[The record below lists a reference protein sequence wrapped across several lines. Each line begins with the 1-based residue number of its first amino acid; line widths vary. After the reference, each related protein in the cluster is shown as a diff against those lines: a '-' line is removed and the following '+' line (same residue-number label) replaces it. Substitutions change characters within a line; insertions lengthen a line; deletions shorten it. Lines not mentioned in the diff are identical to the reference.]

1 MAKPDKTAKSV
12 KKSTKS
18 SRKPNQVLNFID
30 VFAGAGGLSCGL
42 EQAGMNCILGVDYDK
57 HAMDT
62 FALYHKNAQ
71 TYCGDIRK
79 LTKRK
84 LEEMIGDTPVHAVVG
99 GPPCQGF
106 STVGIGNPSDDR
118 NRLFLEFVR
127 LVRVTRPYFV
137 VMENVTGLV
146 AKKNEDTLK
155 AIFKKFHSLGYN
167 LNIKVMSAH
176 NYGVPE
182 KRRRTIIIGTRIN
195 DEPMYPEMTHGDDH
209 EELAN
214 PTVTVGD
221 VIFDLADKN
230 GDIHNHDEKAAAV
243 KNKMDA
249 KRLARVPEGRGIRYE
264 RDELAFL
271 PKSLRLGVDWNTL
284 PENRFRQSKYQ
295 RLDRKSAGPTIMT
308 HRHSYFHPVEN
319 RYLTAR
325 EAAKVQSFPNDFV
338 FSGPLS
344 AQWRQIGNAVPPLL
358 GKAIGS
364 ALLDLFAKANVEDLD
379 FKKRRRPTTTNI
391 QYVRGKAFVY
401 KRPREANA

>member
-1 MAKPDKTAKSV
+1 MARPGKTPSSSKRKVSKPQQK
-12 KKSTKS
+12 
-18 SRKPNQVLNFID
+18 LNFID

-42 EQAGMNCILGVDYDK
+42 EQAGMNCILGVDHDK

-62 FALYHKNAQ
+62 FAHNHKNAE

-84 LEEMIGDTPVHAVVG
+84 LDELIGETPVHAVVG

-106 STVGIGNPSDDR
+106 STVGIGNPKDER
-118 NRLFLEFVR
+118 NGLFLEFVR
-127 LVRVTRPYFV
+127 LVRLTRPYFV

-167 LNIKVMSAH
+167 LNVKVMSAH

-195 DEPMYPEMTHGDDH
+195 DEPIYPHLTHGDP
-209 EELAN
+209 EEKADSA
-214 PTVTVGD
+214 TVTVGD
-221 VIFDLADKN
+221 VIFDLKDRN
-230 GDIHNHDEKAAAV
+230 GHIHNHDEDAAAV
-243 KNKMDA
+243 KNKLDA
-249 KRLARVPEGRGIRYE
+249 KRLARVPEGKGIRYQ
-264 RDELAFL
+264 RDELAYL
-271 PKSLRLGVDWNTL
+271 PKSLHLGVDWEKL

-295 RLDRKSAGPTIMT
+295 RLDRQTPGPTIMT
-308 HRHSYFHPVEN
+308 HRHSYFHPTEN

-325 EAAKVQSFPNDFV
+325 EAAKIQSFPNDFI

-358 GKAIGS
+358 GKAIGT
-364 ALLDLFAKANVEDLD
+364 ALVDLFKKAKVEDLD
-379 FKKRRRPTTTNI
+379 FKKRKRPNDNAI
-391 QYVRGKAFVY
+391 KYIRGKAFVY
-401 KRPREANA
+401 KRQKEATA

>member
-1 MAKPDKTAKSV
+1 MSMARPGKTPSSKAS
-12 KKSTKS
+12 KSTQT
-18 SRKPNQVLNFID
+18 PLNFID

-62 FALYHKNAQ
+62 FALNHKNAEV
-71 TYCGDIRK
+71 YCGDIRK

-84 LEEMIGDTPVHAVVG
+84 LDELIGDNPVHAVVG

-106 STVGIGNPSDDR
+106 STVGIGNPKDER
-118 NRLFLEFVR
+118 NGLFLEFVR
-127 LVRVTRPYFV
+127 LVRLTRPYFV

-167 LNIKVMSAH
+167 LNVKVMSAH

-195 DEPMYPEMTHGDDH
+195 DEPLYPELTHGDK
-209 EELAN
+209 EEKTMN
-214 PTVTVGD
+214 PTVTIGD
-221 VIFDLADKN
+221 VIYDLADQHGN
-230 GDIHNHDEKAAAV
+230 VHNHDEEAASV
-243 KNKMDA
+243 KNKLDA
-249 KRLARVPEGRGIRYE
+249 KRIARVPEGRGIRYE

-271 PKSLRLGVDWNTL
+271 PKSLRLGVDWQAL
-284 PENRFRQSKYQ
+284 PENRFRQSKFQ
-295 RLDRKSAGPTIMT
+295 RLDRNLPGPTIMT
-308 HRHSYFHPVEN
+308 HRHSYFHPIEN

-325 EAAKVQSFPNDFV
+325 EAAKIQSFPNDFV

-358 GKAIGS
+358 GKAIGT
-364 ALLDLFAKANVEDLD
+364 ALVELYQKADKEDLD
-379 FKKRRRPTTTNI
+379 FKKRKRPNDNAI
-391 QYVRGKAFVY
+391 SYIRGKAFVY
-401 KRPREANA
+401 KRAKEVTA